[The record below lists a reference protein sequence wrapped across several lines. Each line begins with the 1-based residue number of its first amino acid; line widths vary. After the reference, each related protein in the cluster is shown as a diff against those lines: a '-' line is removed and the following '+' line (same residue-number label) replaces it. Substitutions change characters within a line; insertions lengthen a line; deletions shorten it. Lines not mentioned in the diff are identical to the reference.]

1 MRVLPAQKTEFDV
14 DGLQDDRINVQVD
27 DPYIAEVDPASLV
40 RAVSATLL
48 SERGPDFPGGSA
60 GGCEVSLIVTS
71 DEVLAELNQRFRGVE
86 EPTDVLSFAAQE
98 PAPGFVSAPEAAPY
112 LGDILIALPF
122 TRRQAVELGRDLADE
137 LRLLAVH
144 GTLHLL
150 GYDHAEPDE
159 EAAMWARQ
167 DEILSGLSR

>member
-1 MRVLPAQKTEFDV
+1 VRGPRDH
-14 DGLQDDRINVQVD
+14 GINIQVD
-27 DPYIAEVDPASLV
+27 DPYVAEVDPDGLV
-40 RAVSATLL
+40 RAVAATLAA
-48 SERGPDFPGGSA
+48 ERDRGAQA
-60 GGCEVSLIVTS
+60 GGGEAWAVSVVVTS
-71 DEVLAELNQRFRGVE
+71 DEVLAELNQRFRGIA

-98 PAPGFVSAPEAAPY
+98 PAPGFVSAPAAAAY

-122 TRRQAVELGRDLADE
+122 TRRQAAELGRDLADE
-137 LRLLAVH
+137 LQVLAVH

-167 DEILSGLSR
+167 DEILAGLARQSAD